1 MTDAASIV
9 IVPLKTPV
17 CRQFAHYSLSLSLSL
32 SRPSLVPSDSV
43 SLGEFGKHLPATATD
58 APESQSTHP
67 PPSDSGCGGG
77 RSQGE
82 SEEKSGSSEAPPT
95 ATMQEFEVQLNG
107 DIQSHRLPTVDIL
120 RPYTLPK
127 GFLTD

>member
-1 MTDAASIV
+1 M
-9 IVPLKTPV
+9 
-17 CRQFAHYSLSLSLSL
+17 
-32 SRPSLVPSDSV
+32 
-43 SLGEFGKHLPATATD
+43 
-58 APESQSTHP
+58 HP
-67 PPSDSGCGGG
+67 PPSDSGCGSG

-120 RPYTLPK
+120 RPYTSPK
-127 GFLTD
+127 RISNRLEGA

>member
-1 MTDAASIV
+1 MTDTASNV
-9 IVPLKTPV
+9 IVRNLH
-17 CRQFAHYSLSLSLSL
+17 HYSLPLSLSSL
-32 SRPSLVPSDSV
+32 SRPSDSV

-58 APESQSTHP
+58 APESQSMHP
-67 PPSDSGCGGG
+67 PPSDSGCGSG
-77 RSQGE
+77 RSQVE

-120 RPYTLPK
+120 RPYIYLSQK
-127 GFLTD
+127 DF